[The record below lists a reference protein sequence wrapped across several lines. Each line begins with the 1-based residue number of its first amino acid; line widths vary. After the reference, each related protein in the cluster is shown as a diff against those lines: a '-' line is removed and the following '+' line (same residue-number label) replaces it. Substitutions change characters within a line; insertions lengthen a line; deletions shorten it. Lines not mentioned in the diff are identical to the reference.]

1 MYCIHFK
8 ILDCLMANTFSER
21 QDSKIQSLELL
32 LQNAGLLQDVGEAD
46 SLTTQLPIVNNKK
59 SCF

>member
-1 MYCIHFK
+1 
-8 ILDCLMANTFSER
+8 MANTFSER

-46 SLTTQLPIVNNKK
+46 SLTAQLSIVNNKK